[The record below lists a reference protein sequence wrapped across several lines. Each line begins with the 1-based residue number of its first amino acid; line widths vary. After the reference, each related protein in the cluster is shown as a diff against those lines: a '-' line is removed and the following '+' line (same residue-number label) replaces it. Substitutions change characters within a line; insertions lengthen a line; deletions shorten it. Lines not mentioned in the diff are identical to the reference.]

1 MNGRLRA
8 GLLALTAIALL
19 AIPFRQM
26 PLEAQ
31 QASSRFRVMVPRLLP
46 GPNSGDNFGE
56 RTAEALRDLIN
67 NMDTHQPVDEDEIE
81 DAMDRF
87 DLDWEDMDCL
97 RSRQLGQQIDTKL
110 VFCGSYTREG
120 DSFVVE
126 GRFIGSEGEEFI
138 VDPVTVTR
146 EEEGREEAARH
157 FQQALERMA
166 NQLRYASFCQE
177 YYQSQQWEQALE
189 NCNNSLSINPNS
201 VSSLYTKAQVL
212 RNMDR
217 LEEALEGFQAVLEL
231 DPIHESAMQ
240 NAGYVS
246 AQLGLDEQAREYY
259 SDYLELN
266 PGNAQIRMSIAQDL
280 AKAGD
285 RLGAMQLIEEGLEL
299 EPEHPELLKQHA
311 GFAYVAAA
319 DQNRECREAAEAD
332 GQEYGDAC
340 PEAAELYR
348 KALDSYE
355 VVLDLPDVELSAG
368 QLRGMVAAHINLG
381 EYEEAVATAERI
393 LEDHPD
399 ATEVWSIYADALKR
413 TGQVDEAIEALD
425 RVAELD
431 QEYAKSRNVAARQGQ
446 WLLEEGRI
454 EESVAAF
461 QTAIER
467 GEQSA
472 DRVADMVWARGQ
484 TEGVQKQNWDTAV
497 NLFRTAKE
505 FDISDEMIQKV
516 DFWLGYS
523 LLQRAIPRQEPH
535 TLETAEATL
544 PQFQE
549 ALRLFQGAQGYARRA
564 NLEGDRQTLI
574 SNANT
579 FIEIQEAIIKRG
591 R

>member
-67 NMDTHQPVDEDEIE
+67 DMATHQPVDEDDIE

-87 DLDWEDMDCL
+87 DLDWEDMNCTS
-97 RSRQLGQQIDTKL
+97 SRQLGQQIDTEL

-120 DSFVVE
+120 DNFVVE

-138 VDPVTVTR
+138 VDPITVTR

-189 NCNNSLSINPNS
+189 NCNNSMSIN
-201 VSSLYTKAQVL
+201 QVL

-217 LEEALEGFQAVLEL
+217 LEEALEVFQAVLEL

-311 GFAYVAAA
+311 GFAYFAAA
-319 DQNRECREAAEAD
+319 EQNRECREAAEAED
-332 GQEYGDAC
+332 REYGAAC
-340 PEAAELYR
+340 PEAAELYQ
-348 KALDSYE
+348 KALESYE
-355 VVLDLPDVELSAG
+355 VVLELPDVELSAG
-368 QLRGMVAAHINLG
+368 QLRSIVAAHINLAQ
-381 EYEEAVATAERI
+381 YEEAVTTAERI

-399 ATEVWSIYADALKR
+399 APEVWSIYADALKR
-413 TGQVDEAIEALD
+413 TDRVDEAIEALD
-425 RVAELD
+425 RVAEID
-431 QEYAKSRNVAARQGQ
+431 QEHAASSRVAARQGQ

-454 EESVAAF
+454 EESVMAF
-461 QTAIER
+461 EKAIDR
-467 GEQSA
+467 GEVSA
-472 DRVADMVWARGQ
+472 DAVSNFFFANGYG
-484 TEGVQKQNWDTAV
+484 EGVEPKNWDYAV
-497 NLFRTAKE
+497 NLFTTAKE
-505 FDISDEMIQKV
+505 FDISDGMAQQV
-516 DFWLGYS
+516 NFWLGYS
-523 LLQRAIPRQEPH
+523 TLQRAIGRSEPN

-544 PQFQE
+544 PRFQE
-549 ALRLFQGAQGYARRA
+549 ALRLLQSSQGYAQRQ
-564 NLEGDRQTLI
+564 NLESTRQELI
-574 SNANT
+574 SNTNT